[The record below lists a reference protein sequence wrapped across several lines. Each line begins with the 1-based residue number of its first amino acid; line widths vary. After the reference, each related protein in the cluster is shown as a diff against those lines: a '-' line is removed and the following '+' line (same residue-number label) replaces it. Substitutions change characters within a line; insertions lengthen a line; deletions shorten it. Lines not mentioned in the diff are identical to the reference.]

1 MNFCSNCGAEIAEGT
16 DFCPNC
22 GTDQAQ
28 NVAVQES
35 QMIDTEAA
43 AQAFEEA
50 PTTLT
55 GAAKVMSIISM
66 ICGIVSLATCYGG
79 LVPGIAAIILA
90 SLASKKAPGIPN
102 SMAKTGKIT
111 GIIGTI
117 LSSLW
122 LIGYIIYFVVV
133 LMFATTGTPVDY
145 YGFEPYY

>member
-1 MNFCSNCGAEIAEGT
+1 MNVCSNCGAELTEGT
-16 DFCPNC
+16 VFCPNC
-22 GTDQAQ
+22 GVDQTQ
-28 NVAVQES
+28 NVQVPEIQ
-35 QMIDTEAA
+35 AA
-43 AQAFEEA
+43 DNELAQTFEEA

-111 GIIGTI
+111 GIIGTV
-117 LSSLW
+117 LASLW
-122 LIGYIIYFVVV
+122 LVGYIIYIVVV
-133 LMFATTGTPVDY
+133 LAFATTGTPVDY